1 MNYLQVIGISKQ
13 ENGRQILSGIHFE
26 MAEGYKIAIA
36 GETGSGKSTLLKT
49 IGGLSQPDQGEV
61 LLEGERVEGPLER
74 LIPGHPKIAYLS
86 QYFELRNNYR
96 VEEILEIAS
105 KTEPENAARI
115 FEICQV
121 NHLLKRKTDRISGG
135 ERQRI
140 AMARA
145 LVSSPRLLLLDEPFS
160 NLDVIH
166 KNLMK
171 LVIRDIGEHLG
182 VTCMLVSHDPV
193 DTLSWADEILV
204 MRDGVIVQ
212 RGTPEN
218 IYRRPVNEYVAGL
231 FGKYNLVEPGIFG
244 LPAEISGAEREG
256 KKLFLRPEDILIVNG
271 QGAVT
276 IALVKRVS
284 FLGTLFELE
293 LELAGH
299 TLTAATPDRNISP
312 GDSIAL
318 SLISDQPY
326 YM

>member
-1 MNYLQVIGISKQ
+1 MSYLQVIGISKQ

-61 LLEGERVEGPLER
+61 LLEGERVAGPLER

-105 KTEPENAARI
+105 KTDPENATRI
-115 FEICQV
+115 FEVCQV

-182 VTCMLVSHDPV
+182 IACLLVSHDPV

-204 MRDGVIVQ
+204 MRDGVVVQ

-231 FGKYNLVEPGIFG
+231 FGKYNMVEPGIFG
-244 LPAEISGAEREG
+244 LSAEIPEADKSV
-256 KKLFLRPEDILIVNG
+256 KKLFLRPEDLLIEQG
-271 QGAVT
+271 QKSMAS
-276 IALVKRVS
+276 ALVKRVS
-284 FLGTLFELE
+284 FLGALFELE
-293 LELAGH
+293 LEFAGRI
-299 TLTAATPDRNISP
+299 LTAATPDRNISP
-312 GDSIAL
+312 GDTVC
-318 SLISDQPY
+318 ISFSRSHPY
-326 YM
+326 YI